1 MSQTVVFSV
10 GAIIFAIVVYGT
22 VIAGGLALGR
32 QERLGRPT
40 PEVGAP
46 GGGDTGTPER
56 AA

>member
-32 QERLGRPT
+32 QGLGRPL
-40 PEVGAP
+40 PDVGTS
-46 GGGDTGTPER
+46 GGAGAGTPER
-56 AA
+56 SA